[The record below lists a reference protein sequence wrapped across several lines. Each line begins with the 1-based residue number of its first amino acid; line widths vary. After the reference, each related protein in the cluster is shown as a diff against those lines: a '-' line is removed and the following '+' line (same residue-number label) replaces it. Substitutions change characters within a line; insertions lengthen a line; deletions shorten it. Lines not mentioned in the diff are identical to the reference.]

1 MNVISNFKF
10 TLYAGNTIKHWMV
23 QQQKYWH
30 KTGTFDLLEPKMFVM
45 SMLVVV
51 TSSGEVVVVVVAVGL
66 PGVVV
71 LVRDGEPLLQR
82 LQFVKHFI
90 TSNSHGANVS
100 FHYGNVLLEDYIS
113 IARRRCKHWTGRT
126 NSCLAGT
133 GRGGG
138 WRWRADDDEEEDEH
152 GDGIWFTGVRHTI
165 LVSLGGVESWGA
177 VGVGGSG
184 SSIKWHR
191 NRWGGEGRIPQ
202 HLR

>member
-1 MNVISNFKF
+1 
-10 TLYAGNTIKHWMV
+10 
-23 QQQKYWH
+23 
-30 KTGTFDLLEPKMFVM
+30 MFVM

-66 PGVVV
+66 HGVVV

-138 WRWRADDDEEEDEH
+138 
-152 GDGIWFTGVRHTI
+152 
-165 LVSLGGVESWGA
+165 
-177 VGVGGSG
+177 
-184 SSIKWHR
+184 
-191 NRWGGEGRIPQ
+191 
-202 HLR
+202 